1 MFTACEEELPHNQ
14 KVQFDTPAKL
24 NLNVDVNGDVEL
36 MAPKTKAYT
45 ITVQAKEIADD
56 NLTFT
61 IKVNPDKV
69 QEYNTA
75 NGTDYEIVPAEAYS
89 ISTNT
94 LYLPR
99 YNRQSSTST
108 LTLKADGMPDDGK
121 TRLLPITIE
130 KIEGNLR
137 CRRRPQLE
145 RC

>member
-69 QEYNTA
+69 QEYNKA

-99 YNRQSSTST
+99 YNRRIIYAFAAQLVSCRCQFGQRSIPKRNSLLTCQS
-108 LTLKADGMPDDGK
+108 L
-121 TRLLPITIE
+121 TIE
-130 KIEGNLR
+130 SLIEDVV
-137 CRRRPQLE
+137 
-145 RC
+145 